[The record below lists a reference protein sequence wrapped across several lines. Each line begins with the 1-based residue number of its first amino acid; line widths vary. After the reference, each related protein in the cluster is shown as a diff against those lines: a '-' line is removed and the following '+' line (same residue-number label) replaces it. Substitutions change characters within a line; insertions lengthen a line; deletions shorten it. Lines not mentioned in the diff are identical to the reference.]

1 VSTTSTPAV
10 GVVASQLVD
19 PVAAKDQPAADPVR
33 GSGSTGAAARA
44 SDRGGR
50 GRGSTSRPELT
61 GRELEILAAIASGK
75 TNAQI
80 AKDLYLSAKTVM
92 HHSTSIYRKLG
103 VRGRAEAVALAF
115 RDGLLHA
122 SDR

>member
-1 VSTTSTPAV
+1 MTDRSSAIVRPASNV
-10 GVVASQLVD
+10 QGVVRIPGDKSVSHRYAM
-19 PVAAKDQPAADPVR
+19 
-33 GSGSTGAAARA
+33 
-44 SDRGGR
+44 
-50 GRGSTSRPELT
+50 
-61 GRELEILAAIASGK
+61 LAAIASGK